1 LTAQDPTLDSKQ
13 SLLSRIT
20 GVLTLGW
27 SDGPSGRLR
36 LRRMV
41 SRSARLALR
50 ARSRPFPGNL
60 FKSVAVVAPHP
71 DDETLGCGGTL
82 AILASGRAAVH
93 VVFVTDGGA
102 SHPSHP
108 RFAASEIARMRRA
121 EAKEATGTLGVDW
134 DRVLFVDAPDG
145 GLASLDSAS
154 SDAVASRIAEIFAEI
169 APDAVLLPLRRDGS
183 SDHDA
188 SFILVQLA
196 LKKAGRRPRIFEFPI
211 WAWRN
216 PLLQIGPILAS
227 RAIWRIDIKDVLD
240 RKAAALGAYASQI
253 RPIAPDTRPVL
264 SQEFMSE
271 FSLPEEFLFER

>member
-1 LTAQDPTLDSKQ
+1 MTDQDPTLHSKQ

-27 SDGPSGRLR
+27 SDSPGGRLR

-41 SRSARLALR
+41 SRSARVALR
-50 ARSRPFPGNL
+50 VRSRPFPCDV

-82 AILASGRAAVH
+82 AVLASGGAAIY
-93 VVFVTDGGA
+93 VVFVTDGSA

-108 RFAASEIARMRRA
+108 RIAASDIAKMRRA
-121 EAKEATGTLGVDW
+121 EAKEATGALGVHW

-145 GLASLDSAS
+145 GLAGLDNAG
-154 SDAVASRIAEIFAEI
+154 SDAVASRIAAMLAEI

-188 SFILVQLA
+188 SFILVRLA
-196 LKKAGRRPRIFEFPI
+196 LQKAAQSPRIFEFPI

-216 PLLQIGPILAS
+216 PLLQLGPIFAS

-240 RKAAALGAYASQI
+240 RKAAALGAYVSQI
-253 RPIAPDTRPVL
+253 RPIPPDTRPVL
-264 SQEFMSE
+264 SQEFTSE
-271 FSLPEEFLFER
+271 FGLPEEYFFER